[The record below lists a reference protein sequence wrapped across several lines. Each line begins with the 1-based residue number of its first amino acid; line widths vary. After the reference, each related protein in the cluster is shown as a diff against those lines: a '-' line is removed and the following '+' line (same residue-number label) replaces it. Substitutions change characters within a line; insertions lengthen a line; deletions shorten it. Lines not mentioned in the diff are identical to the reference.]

1 MVKKIIIII
10 ITIIVT
16 VTYDCESIEIKI
28 GKPQRHVFLFSC
40 VVSWVDSWPLYAF

>member
-1 MVKKIIIII
+1 MLHKVQNIRICMVKKIIIII

-28 GKPQRHVFLFSC
+28 G
-40 VVSWVDSWPLYAF
+40 